1 MRALVSRRQVVACS
15 GAVLVAHVGFAHEAG
30 VLGVL
35 RIPVVWLATVVSVV
49 GWIVLVGEA
58 LWHGGFHFFAF
69 TLGVAGAVVAVEG
82 R

>member
-1 MRALVSRRQVVACS
+1 MA
-15 GAVLVAHVGFAHEAG
+15 AG

-35 RIPVVWLATVVSVV
+35 CIPVVWLATVVSVV

>member
-1 MRALVSRRQVVACS
+1 MPSFRGARRSPVRARCS
-15 GAVLVAHVGFAHEAG
+15 
-30 VLGVL
+30 LGVL
-35 RIPVVWLATVVSVV
+35 RIAVVWLATVVSVV

-58 LWHGGFHFFAF
+58 LWHGGFYFFAF